1 MGSPSTNSSNK
12 FSTTPHSA
20 SSTSTPP
27 TTASEISPATNSA
40 KDDSMRA
47 TNIFAGK
54 TKRGGL
60 VSASLPALRSQRLD
74 LGQPAVH
81 SHFGAGHER
90 SIRRRQERNRSGN
103 LRRLADSLHRHFGH
117 HVPYELVDLFLRQ
130 PGARKSLR
138 CLNRARAH
146 RIHANPS
153 LGQFRRQRTRE
164 RTQSRL
170 CCRVHRTIRQADFAR
185 HRRIDDDRGA
195 VIQQRQRFLNREI
208 HAFRID
214 VEKFVVQA
222 FRRRREW
229 RELVNPRVRE
239 QHVDFSEF
247 LQDRSVEFVQ
257 ISRLGDVRSHSNHV
271 LADLL
276 YRLVQRFLVA
286 PGNHHARAFLVK
298 PLRRRQSDAAV
309 SPGYNCYFSFESLHY
324 SLPIESFSKSR
335 ASRPCRLAALLRFRC
350 LDERLTIRLHV
361 ISMGV
366 KMTPGGTLSSGSWIS

>member
-1 MGSPSTNSSNK
+1 MNSSNR
-12 FSTTPHSA
+12 FSTTRRSA
-20 SSTSTPP
+20 KPTNTPP
-27 TTASEISPATNSA
+27 TTASAISPATNSV

-60 VSASLPALRSQRLD
+60 VCASLPALRSQRLD

-90 SIRRRQERNRSGN
+90 SIRRCQERNRSGN
-103 LRRLADSLHRHFGH
+103 LRRLANSLHRHFSH
-117 HVPYELVDLFLRQ
+117 NVPDELVDLFLRQ
-130 PGARKSLR
+130 TGARKTLR
-138 CLNRARAH
+138 RLNRARAH
-146 RIHANPS
+146 CIYANPS

-170 CCRVHRTIRQADFAR
+170 CCRVHRTIHQADFAR
-185 HRRIDDDRGA
+185 HGRIDDDRSA
-195 VIQQRQRFLNREI
+195 VIHQRQRFLDREI

-239 QHVDFSEF
+239 QHVDFSE
-247 LQDRSVEFVQ
+247 LLLDRGVELVELLCL
-257 ISRLGDVRSHSNHV
+257 RDVRSHGNHV

-276 YRLVQRFLVA
+276 YRLIQRFLVA
-286 PGNHHARAFLVK
+286 SGNHHARAFLVK
-298 PLRRRQSDAAV
+298 PLRRCQSDAAV
-309 SPGYNCYFSFESLHY
+309 SPGYNRYFSFESLHDR
-324 SLPIESFSKSR
+324 LPIESFSKSR
-335 ASRPCRLAALLRFRC
+335 ASRTCRLAALLRFRY
-350 LDERLTIRLHV
+350 LDERLTIPLHV

-366 KMTPGGTLSSGSWIS
+366 KMTPEGALPSGPWIS

>member
-1 MGSPSTNSSNK
+1 MGSPSTNSSNRS
-12 FSTTPHSA
+12 STTPRSA
-20 SSTSTPP
+20 KPTNTPP
-27 TTASEISPATNSA
+27 TTASATSPATNSA
-40 KDDSMRA
+40 KADSMRS

-103 LRRLADSLHRHFGH
+103 LRRLADSLHRHFGY

-130 PGARKSLR
+130 SSACQSLR
-138 CLNRARAH
+138 CLNRARGY
-146 RIHANPS
+146 RIYANS
-153 LGQFRRQRTRE
+153 AFGQFPGQRPRE
-164 RTQSRL
+164 RTQRRL
-170 CCRVHRTIRQADFAR
+170 CRRVHRAIHQADFAR
-185 HRRIDDDRGA
+185 HRRIDDDRRA

-229 RELVNPRVRE
+229 RKLVDPRVRE

-247 LQDRSVEFVQ
+247 LQDCGVEFVQ
-257 ISRLGDVRSHSNHV
+257 ISRLRDVCSHGNHV

-276 YRLVQRFLVA
+276 YRFVQRFLVA
-286 PGNHHARAFLVK
+286 PGNHHARALFVK
-298 PLRRRQSDAAV
+298 PFRRRQSDTAV
-309 SPGYNCYFSFESLHY
+309 SPGYNCHFSFESLHH
-324 SLPIESFSKSR
+324 SLPIEFSKSR
-335 ASRPCRLAALLRFRC
+335 ALKALPFRRSLEVSILR
-350 LDERLTIRLHV
+350 
-361 ISMGV
+361 
-366 KMTPGGTLSSGSWIS
+366 